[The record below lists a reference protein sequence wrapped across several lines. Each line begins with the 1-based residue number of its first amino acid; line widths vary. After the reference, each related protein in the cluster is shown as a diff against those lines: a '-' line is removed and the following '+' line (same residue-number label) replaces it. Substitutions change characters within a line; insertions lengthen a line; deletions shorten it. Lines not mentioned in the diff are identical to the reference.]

1 MEWLE
6 ASKAYIEIG
15 VLGICAILV
24 ASIAWFSFKRNHKDL
39 DNKDKTI
46 SDKDSNIEAKFN
58 AMLEMIQKQNQE
70 YQEQQAKNTELLIQS
85 IINGITNHVPSPE
98 ENTKLTKITE
108 EINHILQTMLIE
120 TGASRASLVQYHN
133 GGKGVNKQSFLK
145 MSMTNEQ
152 VQLGVKPIISTFK
165 DQFRSVLAYF
175 VKEINDRGFCYIDD
189 FEDLQNIDAGT
200 YEFLRD
206 RGVEAKYGFAI
217 HSSEGNVIG
226 FVCIEYN
233 NKNNAKPDIVD
244 KVFKDKQKVM
254 ETLLSL

>member
-1 MEWLE
+1 M
-6 ASKAYIEIG
+6 K
-15 VLGICAILV
+15 
-24 ASIAWFSFKRNHKDL
+24 H
-39 DNKDKTI
+39 
-46 SDKDSNIEAKFN
+46 
-58 AMLEMIQKQNQE
+58 
-70 YQEQQAKNTELLIQS
+70 
-85 IINGITNHVPSPE
+85 
-98 ENTKLTKITE
+98 
-108 EINHILQTMLIE
+108 
-120 TGASRASLVQYHN
+120 
-133 GGKGVNKQSFLK
+133 
-145 MSMTNEQ
+145 
-152 VQLGVKPIISTFK
+152 
-165 DQFRSVLAYF
+165 F

-217 HSSEGNVIG
+217 HSSEGSVIG